1 MFVYLYNLHYY
12 FEIEV
17 SFYSILFT
25 LNIIFQEVSMLIHI
39 DLVHYFNFHV

>member
-1 MFVYLYNLHYY
+1 MFVYLYNMHYY

-17 SFYSILFT
+17 SFCIILFT
-25 LNIIFQEVSMLIHI
+25 LNIFQEVSMLILI